1 MFYLNKNT
9 GKRYTIGRPFN
20 YNGIQYTKA
29 GASHATFMSLGFT
42 QVIVQQR
49 PDDRFYVVSGPN
61 ANGSYYSTPRD
72 LEQLKTE
79 YIKQTKQQAFQLLKG
94 TDWYIVRMLEL
105 GYDEAPVPADI
116 TAFRATTRTASTER
130 CAAIEATTTV
140 EELATLL
147 EAPSTVYNAETDT
160 TSDNPDALPQYPEQP
175 EEGVYY

>member
-1 MFYLNKNT
+1 MPPAPPYIFKTLFCPPLQECLDETLVCVCAHHLDYL
-9 GKRYTIGRPFN
+9 
-20 YNGIQYTKA
+20 
-29 GASHATFMSLGFT
+29 LGGSR
-42 QVIVQQR
+42 IV
-49 PDDRFYVVSGPN
+49 VN
-61 ANGSYYSTPRD
+61 
-72 LEQLKTE
+72 
-79 YIKQTKQQAFQLLKG
+79 IKQTKQQAFQLLKG